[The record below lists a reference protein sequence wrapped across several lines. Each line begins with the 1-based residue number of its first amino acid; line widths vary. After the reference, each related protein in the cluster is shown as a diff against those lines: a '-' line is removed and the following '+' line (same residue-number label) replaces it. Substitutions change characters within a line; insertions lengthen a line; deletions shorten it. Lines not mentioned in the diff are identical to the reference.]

1 MNDQLAGK
9 VIAIIGATGGIGAP
23 LAEMS
28 VKAGAKVV
36 LGARRVP
43 ELMQLRDRIDPEN
56 RHSIFLG
63 TDASKAQ
70 EVTRLLQA
78 GYGEFGKIDIVI
90 VTVGTW
96 RKVSLTTGIQEA
108 GENGLTLVN
117 SIILPSWNSIF
128 EATKF
133 LKEHGG
139 GAVLNL
145 SSHVVLKGEDRLAGN
160 IYYRA
165 AKVAVENIVG
175 SIRESLTETERLHLR
190 FVNLRPAIVDTPQNR
205 KENPHISEEQWDLA
219 VKPVT
224 IFHWMDANVGS
235 NFNVEDPEFLSKLEL

>member
-1 MNDQLAGK
+1 MKDK
-9 VIAIIGATGGIGAP
+9 VVCYIGATGGIGAP

-28 VKAGAKVV
+28 MHAGAKVV
-36 LGARRVP
+36 LGSRRLP
-43 ELMQLRDRIDPEN
+43 ELLELGKKIDPTGEN
-56 RHSIFLG
+56 SVAIS
-63 TDASKAQ
+63 TDASKPG
-70 EVTRLLQA
+70 EVTTLLET
-78 GYGEFGKIDIVI
+78 GFEKFSKIDIVV

-96 RKVSLTTGIQEA
+96 RRVSLDTPIQEA
-108 GENGLTLVN
+108 GESGLTLVN
-117 SIILPSWNSIF
+117 SIVLPSWNSIF

-145 SSHVVLKGEDRLAGN
+145 SSHVVLKGEDKLSGN
-160 IYYRA
+160 TYYRA
-165 AKVAVENIVG
+165 AKVAVENMMQSVKDTAG
-175 SIRESLTETERLHLR
+175 KEVS

-205 KENPHISEEQWDLA
+205 KENPQITDEQWNLA

-224 IFHWMDANVGS
+224 IFHWIEANVGS